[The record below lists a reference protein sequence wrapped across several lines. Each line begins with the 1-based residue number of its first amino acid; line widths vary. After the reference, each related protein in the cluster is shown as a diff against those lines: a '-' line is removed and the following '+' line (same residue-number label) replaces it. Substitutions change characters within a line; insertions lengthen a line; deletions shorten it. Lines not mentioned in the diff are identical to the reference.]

1 MSPSSPSTRTT
12 LLHLATE
19 RVQLVGYNAFSYR
32 DLAASAGIT
41 TASVHYHFPTKGDL
55 ALAMVQRQREL
66 DRAIFSRLDVDVPDA
81 WRRLQAFCAA
91 LRRDLENGHRMCLCG
106 MLAAEHATLPAATVE
121 AIRGFFSDTEAWLA
135 AVLLEG
141 RRAGVVAFAGPAG
154 TVAQALLSA
163 VEGAMLTAR
172 AFGDLGRF
180 DAAVKWHLARLKP

>member
-1 MSPSSPSTRTT
+1 MAAPIGALPLAPAPSRK
-12 LLHLATE
+12 E
-19 RVQLVGYNAFSYR
+19 
-32 DLAASAGIT
+32 ASA
-41 TASVHYHFPTKGDL
+41 SP
-55 ALAMVQRQREL
+55 
-66 DRAIFSRLDVDVPDA
+66 DVVEV
-81 WRRLQAFCAA
+81 C
-91 LRRDLENGHRMCLCG
+91 
-106 MLAAEHATLPAATVE
+106 AATVE

-135 AVLLEG
+135 ALLLEG